1 MKIALITRR
10 YPPLIGGAEK
20 ALSYLA
26 AAFDRAGADVAVVV
40 SAIPGRPIEPDPAQR
55 PRVIRLPTSSLRF
68 IGTYMYMSNLKK
80 WLLNNKIDIA
90 YVSMLKHDAYAAI
103 GAGARAGF
111 PVVLRPEGAG
121 ATGDLAWQK
130 RGRFG
135 ATIGRRCRSADAYV
149 SISAAIERELL
160 AEGYDRGRIYSL
172 PNGVPI
178 PAIAWRPRA
187 GGLER
192 PRGTFVG
199 RLAVEKN
206 LETLVDAWRIVLQRR
221 PAAELTLLGEGPM
234 RHRLEEKIRSLD
246 MTESVRLAGGVDD
259 PSIMLRDSDLFI
271 LPSNEEGMSVALLEA
286 TALGIPIVASAIPG
300 NRAIVDDGVH
310 GLLADPADPAK
321 LAGAIERS
329 LDDYEHST
337 RMGLAARRR
346 AIERHSI
353 DAVAER
359 HLQLFQSI
367 IDQKRKNK

>member
-10 YPPLIGGAEK
+10 YPPLLGGAEK

-26 AAFDRAGADVAVVV
+26 AALDRAGADVAVVV
-40 SAIPGRPIEPDPAQR
+40 SAIPGRSIAPDPAER

-68 IGTYMYMSNLKK
+68 VGTYMYMSNLKK
-80 WLLNNKIDIA
+80 WLLNHQIDIA
-90 YVSMLKHDAYAAI
+90 YVSMLKHDAYVAV

-135 ATIGRRCRSADAYV
+135 ATIGRRCRFADAYV
-149 SISAAIERELL
+149 SISTAIERELL
-160 AEGYDRGRIYSL
+160 AEGYDRSRIHSL

-178 PAIAWRPRA
+178 PAIAWRPRP
-187 GGLER
+187 GGLDR

-206 LETLVDAWRIVLQRR
+206 LETLVDAWRIVQKRR

-234 RHRLEEKIRSLD
+234 RDRLQEKIRSLD
-246 MTESVRLAGGVDD
+246 MTESVRLAGGVED
-259 PSIMLRDSDLFI
+259 PSIVLRDSDFFL
-271 LPSNEEGMSVALLEA
+271 LPSLEEGMSVALLEA

-310 GLLADPADPAK
+310 GRLADPADPAA
-321 LAGAIERS
+321 LAGAIERL

-337 RMGLAARRR
+337 RMGEAARRR

-367 IDQKRKNK
+367 IDQKRKNR